1 MFAEGRGY
9 KKKEKTMIK
18 KVKNIR
24 LLFVILGIALM
35 LIACS
40 EAENPDTAIDDIAED
55 SGTPADRI
63 TVEPDIVM
71 DHIAED
77 PGAAMDYIPC
87 DAPIVTNES
96 GDYGDQAPRGVT
108 VISAGEE
115 HKAFEHWHH
124 GFCPEMSVSG
134 VFKEA
139 GDVAEELNTIP
150 IEDDFQIVVE
160 GQILGEI
167 TYKIYGLE
175 DDEWVRVLTVY
186 IRDGE
191 EQIFLT
197 HGSFDNRDWEEA
209 DAESFL
215 DLLEPGEYILDVGAW
230 WGDSE
235 RADAFS
241 NFFRL
246 KK

>member
-1 MFAEGRGY
+1 MFME
-9 KKKEKTMIK
+9 
-18 KVKNIR
+18 KVKNIG
-24 LLFVILGIALM
+24 LFFVILGVALT

-40 EAENPDTAIDDIAED
+40 EAENPGTATDYTTEDLSTATDDIGENPSTATD
-55 SGTPADRI
+55 DVS
-63 TVEPDIVM
+63 
-71 DHIAED
+71 ED
-77 PGAAMDYIPC
+77 PGTAMDYIAH
-87 DAPIVTNES
+87 DAPAVTNDT

-124 GFCPEMSVSG
+124 GFCPEMSASG
-134 VFKEA
+134 FFKGA
-139 GDVAEELNTIP
+139 DDVAGELNAIP

-160 GQILGEI
+160 GQIWGKI
-167 TYKIYGLE
+167 TYNIYKLE
-175 DDEWVRVLTVY
+175 DEEWIRKLAVH

-197 HGSFDNRDWEEA
+197 HGSFDDRDWEEV

-215 DLLEPGEYILDVGAW
+215 NLLEPGEYILDVGAW

-235 RADAFS
+235 RADAYS

-246 KK
+246 VK

>member
-1 MFAEGRGY
+1 ME
-9 KKKEKTMIK
+9 
-18 KVKNIR
+18 KVKNIG
-24 LLFVILGIALM
+24 LFFVILGVALA

-40 EAENPDTAIDDIAED
+40 EAEDPGTATDHITEDLSTATDDIGEEP
-55 SGTPADRI
+55 GTVTDD
-63 TVEPDIVM
+63 VS
-71 DHIAED
+71 ED
-77 PGAAMDYIPC
+77 PSTAMDYIPC
-87 DAPIVTNES
+87 DAPVVTNDT
-96 GDYGDQAPRGVT
+96 GDHGNQAPRGVT

-134 VFKEA
+134 IFK
-139 GDVAEELNTIP
+139 GPDDVADELNAIP

-160 GQILGEI
+160 GQMWGKI
-167 TYKIYGLE
+167 TYKIYKLE
-175 DDEWVRVLTVY
+175 DEEWVRELVVH

-246 KK
+246 IK